1 MTVVNT
7 QQWLQDDYGM
17 IVNVKDNL
25 EALKQQRLKGKFD
38 SKYHAQVLQ
47 KMIDEMPAKSQDEVK
62 LKISVIIYL
71 VSTLFQ
77 TTKSGTVLPREEWIQ
92 TSQLISVLLTL
103 VDTPEF
109 KAALKKANEV
119 TVQNEDDEEE
129 TVETGKLGKKASST
143 SRVNYEIERS
153 VFPSLANFL
162 EKLDENL
169 FKSY

>member
-1 MTVVNT
+1 
-7 QQWLQDDYGM
+7 
-17 IVNVKDNL
+17 
-25 EALKQQRLKGKFD
+25 
-38 SKYHAQVLQ
+38 
-47 KMIDEMPAKSQDEVK
+47 MIDEMPAKSQDEVK

-109 KAALKKANEV
+109 KAALKMANEV
-119 TVQNEDDEEE
+119 TVQNDDDEEE
-129 TVETGKLGKKASST
+129 TTETGMLGKKASST

>member
-1 MTVVNT
+1 
-7 QQWLQDDYGM
+7 
-17 IVNVKDNL
+17 
-25 EALKQQRLKGKFD
+25 
-38 SKYHAQVLQ
+38 
-47 KMIDEMPAKSQDEVK
+47 MIDEMPAKSQDEVK

-77 TTKSGTVLPREEWIQ
+77 TAKSGAVLTREEWIQ
-92 TSQLISVLLTL
+92 TSQLITVLLTL

-109 KAALKKANEV
+109 RAALKIANEV
-119 TVQNEDDEEE
+119 SAQNDDDEEE
-129 TVETGKLGKKASST
+129 TLETGMLAKKASSA